1 MPELT
6 ITLTIDP
13 KELYRQRLLLCYLE
27 EFDVAGGPIAGLLN
41 LADAIADKLVDDN
54 PVPETEQ
61 ALLCG
66 TVAENALGWELV
78 TELCQNMFEKASLT
92 F

>member
-41 LADAIADKLVDDN
+41 LTDAIADKLVDDH
-54 PVPETEQ
+54 PVPETAQ
-61 ALLCG
+61 AR
-66 TVAENALGWELV
+66 VAENALGWELV
-78 TELCQNMFEKASLT
+78 TELCQNMFAKASPT